1 MTNYLIYQLP
11 FEHKNKRDMSFFDAK
26 QIEEISDEYELVAQV
41 TARSLDEC
49 FRIGNFVCEEDQTLI
64 KVVGKMHSLSVGDI
78 VVDLNANT
86 EYVCASF
93 GWEEI
98 EMKECV

>member
-78 VVDLNANT
+78 VVDLNANK